1 MFGLQTLWADNM
13 KDGHA
18 QGSSWA
24 NGWLGLVQDKAKS
37 TAASEVPGFK
47 TDNPSEANL
56 DNGSIDKAAM
66 VAAQSNGA
74 ATYISKHAGERQSF
88 KIDPNTDPMMVN
100 ANKAMANPEKTLNEI
115 VMEVP
120 GGNGKDEEEIVFC
133 EQGGDEYGQKCSKYL
148 EIKIKVIPEIKI
160 VRCSMCKQVCDSGHF
175 VNYGGT
181 FCRNHLHDFGRG
193 PDYLMSSVSQPR
205 KVEITEE
212 MWSDGCIGLEAQ
224 SDAGLCR
231 YESEVKG
238 APETKTITGPVVNP
252 EPNKPTTDSELIT
265 RDVWEK
271 HYTYK
276 CLKKVEGDC
285 HKLSARGC
293 VQIASTCM
301 EKISN
306 VCIAWKQTYR
316 CPSKKQKQA
325 RYRAVGDKTPFC
337 FTGDC
342 VNADYQANGEL
353 AEAMT
358 HLVVLKEAQD
368 DIRANLGIF
377 KGQSRRCRKAWQ
389 GARDCCGSG
398 NRWAVTWKMAP
409 GCDTQEKELGDWRA
423 KRRCVEVG
431 TFCAQKLPI
440 IGCIEKKIT
449 FCCFGT
455 KLSKLIQ
462 EQGRRQ
468 LKMGWGSPED
478 PNCRGLSP
486 EELSRLDFATMDLS
500 ELFNDVNA
508 SFKPQSQSHIAKGI
522 ELDRIRDNMK
532 HLAPKS
538 KQDLEQEYKNF
549 AAQQSKQQE
558 TLTQL
563 RAQRDVAQ
571 GGLKSI
577 KNNEA
582 EIERLKGALALRT
595 LQAADFEKKIS
606 QVPPKESYYY
616 TPGVE
621 DQMVFN
627 PHRQANYPIRDRN
640 DARNK
645 LENDLKK
652 ELFQAQK
659 DKDLL
664 KQQYQ
669 TAVDKQT
676 LKRADAQ
683 KIINDLDKKISG
695 AEKLLQQCETEH
707 QAQKEAAERRSL

>member
-1 MFGLQTLWADNM
+1 MYFWALVLISCLSLAPLWADNM
-13 KDGHA
+13 TDGHA
-18 QGSSWA
+18 QGASWA
-24 NGWLGLVQDKAKS
+24 NGQLGIVQDKAKA
-37 TAASEVPGFK
+37 TATSNVPGFK
-47 TDNPSEANL
+47 TDSPSEAKL
-56 DNGSIDKAAM
+56 DNGSIDKAAI

-74 ATYISKHAGERQSF
+74 ATYISEHSRERQSF
-88 KIDPNTDPMMVN
+88 KIDPNDPMMVN

-115 VMEVP
+115 VMETSDSKED
-120 GGNGKDEEEIVFC
+120 GKDEIVFC
-133 EQGGDEYGQKCSKYL
+133 EQGGDEYVQKCSKHL
-148 EIKIKVIPEIKI
+148 IIQIKVIPEKSTLRGPRYPQQWYSSNSGQN
-160 VRCSMCKQVCDSGHF
+160 RC
-175 VNYGGT
+175 
-181 FCRNHLHDFGRG
+181 GRG
-193 PDYLMSSVSQPR
+193 CCGDGTCEKVYDKIITQHR

-212 MWSDGCIGLEAQ
+212 MWSDGCVGLEVQ

-231 YESEVKG
+231 YEAEIKG

-265 RDVWEK
+265 REVWEK

-316 CPSKKQKQA
+316 CPNKKQKQT

-342 VNADYQANGEL
+342 VNADYEVNGEL
-353 AEAMT
+353 AQAMT

-398 NRWAVTWKMAP
+398 NRWAVTWNMAP

-440 IGCIEKKIT
+440 IGCIEKKTT

-468 LKMGWGSPED
+468 LGMGWGSPED

-486 EELSRLDFATMDLS
+486 EELSRLDFAAMDLS
-500 ELFNDVNA
+500 ELFNDVSA

-532 HLAPKS
+532 HLTPKS

-549 AAQQSKQQE
+549 AAHQSKQQE

-563 RAQRDVAQ
+563 RAQRAIAQ
-571 GGLKSI
+571 
-577 KNNEA
+577 KNLNLVNAQEA
-582 EIERLKGALALRT
+582 ETTKLKEQLAFAVYQAKQINDELLV
-595 LQAADFEKKIS
+595 LQAKSFPLPDMNSFLARLLNGEHAQNIRRA
-606 QVPPKESYYY
+606 Q
-616 TPGVE
+616 
-621 DQMVFN
+621 QQN
-627 PHRQANYPIRDRN
+627 ANQIETLKVN
-640 DARNK
+640 LLKAQ
-645 LENDLKK
+645 EN
-652 ELFQAQK
+652 EH
-659 DKDLL
+659 LL

-676 LKRADAQ
+676 LKRTDAQ
-683 KIINDLDKKISG
+683 KIINDLDKKN
-695 AEKLLQQCETEH
+695 
-707 QAQKEAAERRSL
+707 RRSRKAFTTT